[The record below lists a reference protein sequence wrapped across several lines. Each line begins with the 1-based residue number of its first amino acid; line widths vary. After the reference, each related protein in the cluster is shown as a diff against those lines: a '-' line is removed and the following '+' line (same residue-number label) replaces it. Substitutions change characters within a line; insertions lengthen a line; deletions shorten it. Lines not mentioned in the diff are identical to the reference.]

1 MAEQFPESICI
12 VRLSALGD
20 LFLALPAVQ
29 ALCDGLPQT
38 HITWLVERR
47 FLPVVQHLA
56 PRVELY
62 PVDGPDSLAELR
74 RIRRDF
80 SDRHFSVL
88 LAMQAKLRSNLI
100 YPLIKAKRKIGF
112 DARRARDG
120 QSLFINER
128 IPRADEH
135 LADGFLAF
143 VGKLG
148 VEPGETKPC
157 APPLDPK
164 ALAWRKNLLGEG
176 PYLVLNTSSSK
187 AERSWPLAL
196 QREFLQRLPE
206 TGWQGRIVLSGSHP
220 EEAGALAASIPDS
233 LNLAGA
239 TDLPQLFALL
249 AGACLLVSPDSGPV
263 HIARAYDVPVV
274 GLYAVAR
281 SALCGPWQRA
291 EYCVDVFDEAVR
303 SLLHRDPAKVDWHT
317 RVHDAHAMQLV
328 TVDAVLA
335 QTARALAQHTSP
347 GHGTQ
352 CGAAPT

>member
-1 MAEQFPESICI
+1 MADQFPESICI

-29 ALCDGLPQT
+29 ALSDNLPHT
-38 HITWLVERR
+38 RITWLVERR
-47 FLPVVQHLA
+47 FLPVVEHLSD
-56 PRVELY
+56 RIELY
-62 PVDGPDSLAELR
+62 PVDGPNSLAELR

-80 SDRHFSVL
+80 SRRRFSIL

-100 YPLIKAKRKIGF
+100 YPLIQAERKIGF
-112 DARRARDG
+112 DVRRARDG
-120 QSLFINER
+120 QGFFINER
-128 IPRADEH
+128 IPRADQH

-143 VGKLG
+143 VRKLG
-148 VEPGETKPC
+148 VAPGETKPC
-157 APPLDPK
+157 APPLTSE
-164 ALAWRKNLLGEG
+164 ALAWRQAIIGDA

-187 AERSWPLAL
+187 AERSWALAL

-206 TGWQGRIVLSGSHP
+206 TGWRGRVILSGSHR
-220 EEAGALAASIPDS
+220 EEADELAAIVPDS

-239 TDLPQLFALL
+239 TDLPQLLALL
-249 AGACLLVSPDSGPV
+249 AGARLLVSPDSGPV

-281 SALCGPWQRA
+281 SALCGPWQKT

-303 SLLHRDPAKVDWHT
+303 TLLHRDPAKVDWHT
-317 RVHDAHAMQLV
+317 RVHDARAMQLV

-335 QTARALAQHTSP
+335 QTARVLARQASP
-347 GHGTQ
+347 DHGAQ
-352 CGAAPT
+352 GGAIPA

>member
-1 MAEQFPESICI
+1 MADQYPESVCI

-29 ALCDGLPQT
+29 ALCDSLPHT
-38 HITWLVERR
+38 RITWLVERR

-62 PVDGPDSLAELR
+62 PVDGPNSLAELR

-80 SDRHFSVL
+80 SRRRFSVL

-100 YPLIKAKRKIGF
+100 YPLIRADRKIGF
-112 DARRARDG
+112 DKRRARDG
-120 QSLFINER
+120 QRLFIHER

-143 VGKLG
+143 ARKLG
-148 VEPGETKPC
+148 VEPGEMKRY
-157 APPLDPK
+157 APPLNAE
-164 ALAWRKNLLGEG
+164 ALAWRKNLLGDD

-206 TGWQGRIVLSGSHP
+206 TGWRGRIVLSGGHP
-220 EEAGALAASIPDS
+220 DEAGKLTSVVPNS
-233 LNLAGA
+233 LCLAGA

-249 AGACLLVSPDSGPV
+249 AGTRLLVSPDSGPV
-263 HIARAYDVPVV
+263 HIARAYEVPVV

-281 SALCGPWQRA
+281 SVLCGPWRET
-291 EYCVDVFDEAVR
+291 EYCVDVFDEAVH

-317 RVHDAHAMQLV
+317 RVHDARAMHLISV
-328 TVDAVLA
+328 EAVLT
-335 QTARALAQHTSP
+335 QTRRALASRFSS
-347 GHGTQ
+347 
-352 CGAAPT
+352 